1 MRYLLDTHIL
11 IWALSDLDR
20 LSNVAAKIISDK
32 ENTIFFS
39 TLSIFEVEWKSVYR
53 PAGISLN
60 GKQLFE
66 LCKEAEFLQVPLK
79 VPHILEIKN
88 LKRKENFPPHK
99 DPFDQLMLC
108 QAIVEDMIFMTHDKR
123 IAEYESKNIYQT

>member
-11 IWALSDLDR
+11 IWFLMGDTQLS
-20 LSNVAAKIISDK
+20 KIAREEISSSK
-32 ENTIFFS
+32 NKIFFS